1 MRNIHTEI
9 KSQGGG
15 AEGFLSLGIAGSSS
29 FTELSVLQSP
39 DQTESQ
45 GWSDSFRDF
54 LNY

>member
-1 MRNIHTEI
+1 M
-9 KSQGGG
+9 
-15 AEGFLSLGIAGSSS
+15 EGILSLGIAGSSS
-29 FTELSVLQSP
+29 FIEPSVLQSS